1 VIRKS
6 NHLARSSRLLND
18 SLRDQEGWLVAT
30 LSKLV
35 QTASENLPPLGNE
48 NACQLQIAEWL
59 RELEIEPDVYELA
72 DVPELPRHAEYWPGR
87 NYANRPNVNGILKGK
102 GGGRSLILS
111 GHVDTV
117 PADSPVPWAYPPFG
131 AVIEDGRLFGRG
143 AWDMK
148 AGLAMNLAVL
158 RALRQAGIVL
168 AGDLIFE
175 SVVDEEFGGVNGTLA
190 GRLRGYNADAAIIGE
205 PTSLRICPAQR
216 GGRTLHIT
224 LHGAGGILAGKQVGG
239 RAVDQLTYVLGRLP
253 ELKERRT
260 TRVGVHPYYTNSAEP
275 FAVWVTN
282 IATGKWGWT
291 QPITVPEVCKVE
303 LYWQAMPDETREEVE
318 GEFLDWWSEVT
329 RARPDLFAAKPVIEW
344 PMRFLPGCATPP
356 DAPLVTEFAA
366 TAANLNMTA
375 AIEGLDAPSDM
386 YVFPRCFG
394 TPAIMWGPSGGGAH
408 QANEHVEVD
417 SLVAATRAL
426 AHFVCRWCGVKDL
439 DA

>member
-117 PADSPVPWAYPPFG
+117 PADSPAPWAYPPFG

-329 RARPDLFAAKPVIEW
+329 RARPNLFAAKPVIEW

-356 DAPLVTEFAA
+356 DTPLVTEFAA

-386 YVFPRCFG
+386 YVFSRCFG